1 MGRRN
6 YDKHFKIGASNLVVE
21 QEILFQ
27 KFLKNCLFIT
37 ILYIAG

>member
-1 MGRRN
+1 MARRN
-6 YDKHFKIGASNLVVE
+6 YDKQFKIAAAKLVLE
-21 QEILFQ
+21 DEILFQ